1 MDFKAGDKVQFLNEK
16 GGGVVSR
23 VIDDKIV
30 YVAIEEGFEIP
41 YAVTELLKIG
51 TIGQSKGESKVELI
65 EEGIPGVTAIYDVK
79 GDKERTPE
87 GAFLAMVPTNQEK
100 PLEGELDIFLL
111 NNSPFEMLFGLYQ
124 NQSGTFVGS
133 EYGFVPSL
141 SKLFLSQ
148 INRAQ
153 ITDWV
158 NGLAQIMFFKPGK
171 AKPLKPIS
179 VEIKFKPVALYKESS
194 FSFERILRTKA
205 FMVTLSLT
213 KNLEEKV
220 KEPELT
226 GTNIKLLNEKLNQ
239 GTGPAINQPTKSSFL
254 DKHKV
259 DDRIAEIDLHINELT
274 ENASG
279 LSNADMLRLQ
289 MEYFH
294 KCMEQAWV
302 DKMVKVIFIHGVGN
316 GTLKN
321 EITRALSKTQ
331 GIDVYDAPYARYGM
345 GATEVFF
352 YRNQ

>member
-1 MDFKAGDKVQFLNEK
+1 MDFKAGDKVLFLNEK
-16 GGGVVSR
+16 GGGVISR
-23 VIDDKIV
+23 VINEKIV
-30 YVAIEEGFEIP
+30 HVAIEEGFEIP

-51 TIGQSKGESKVELI
+51 AIGQGKGESDLELI
-65 EEGIPGVTAIYDVK
+65 EEGIPGVTTIYDVT
-79 GDKERTPE
+79 GDKGRTPE
-87 GAFLAMVPTNQEK
+87 GAYLAMVPTNQEK
-100 PLEGELDIFLL
+100 ALEGELDIFLI
-111 NNSPFEMLFGLYQ
+111 NNSPFEMLFGLYL

-133 EYGFVPSL
+133 EYGFVPSM

-158 NGLAQIMFFKPGK
+158 NGLAQIMFFRPGK
-171 AKPLKPIS
+171 ADPLKPVS
-179 VEIKFKPVALYKESS
+179 AGIKFKPVALYKESS
-194 FSFERILRTKA
+194 FSFEGVLRTKA

-213 KNLEEKV
+213 ESLEEKV
-220 KEPELT
+220 VEPELT

-239 GTGPAINQPTKSSFL
+239 GTGQAINQPTKSSFL

-302 DKMVKVIFIHGVGN
+302 DKMVKVIFIHGVGI

-321 EITRALSKTQ
+321 EITRALSKIQ
-331 GIDVYDAPYARYGM
+331 GIEVYDAPYARYGM